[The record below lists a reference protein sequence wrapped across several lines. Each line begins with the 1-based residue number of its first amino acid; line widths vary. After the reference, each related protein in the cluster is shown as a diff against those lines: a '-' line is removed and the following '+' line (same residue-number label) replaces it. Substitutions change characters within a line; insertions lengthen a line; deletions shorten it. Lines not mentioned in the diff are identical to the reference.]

1 MENLNALP
9 VIIIGGGIG
18 GLASALSMARQGFY
32 VQVLEKSSH
41 VGEIGAGLQAG
52 PNALSALDSLG
63 IGDRA
68 RQYAQFVDYIIMQ
81 DAIHETPFLK
91 LKTGIEFRRRFGNS
105 YAVFHRYDLHSL
117 LLDEVIK
124 TGKVEIYTDTHINQ
138 VKENSNNNV
147 SAIDQNG
154 KYWNGQFLIGA
165 DGAKS
170 AIRAQFVN
178 DSPCITEILAYR
190 AVIDKKDFPESL
202 KSNAASLWAGPNY
215 HIVHYPLRGGEQF
228 NLVILFQG
236 SKKEQWRITNGSQ
249 EELEHHI
256 REICPKA
263 FPLIHLP
270 QTYKCWPIVDRE
282 PIEEWQFGR
291 VILLGDAAHLMT
303 PYLAQG
309 ASMALEDAVTLGEA
323 LRVSHHNWNDAFAL
337 YKKNRVLR
345 TARVV
350 FSCREMGRMYHFS
363 GIESKVRNMKIKA
376 YTQQKLYD
384 NIQWLYGWNAQN
396 CLKSY

>member
-1 MENLNALP
+1 MNNSNSLP
-9 VIIIGGGIG
+9 VLIIGGGIA
-18 GLASALSMARQGFY
+18 GLASALALAKQGFY
-32 VQVLEKSSH
+32 VKVLEKSSY

-52 PNALSALDSLG
+52 PNALNALDSLG

-68 RQYAQFVDYIIMQ
+68 RQYAQFLDFIIMQ

-91 LKTGIEFRRRFGNS
+91 LKTGVEFQKRFGNS

-117 LLDEVIK
+117 ILDQVIK
-124 TGKVEIYTDTHINQ
+124 TGKVEIYTDTDIAQ
-138 VKENSNNNV
+138 VKQNSNKNI

-154 KYWNGQFLIGA
+154 KSWSGQILIGA

-170 AIRAQFVN
+170 AIRSQFVN
-178 DSPCITEILAYR
+178 DNPCMTGILAYR
-190 AVIDKKDFPESL
+190 AVIDKKDFPENL
-202 KSNAASLWAGPNY
+202 RANAARLWAGPNY
-215 HIVHYPLRGGEQF
+215 HIVHYPLRGDKQF
-228 NLVILFQG
+228 NIVILFKG
-236 SKKEQWRITNGSQ
+236 SKKEQWIVRNGSQ
-249 EELEHHI
+249 EELAHHI
-256 REICPKA
+256 QEICPKA
-263 FPLIHLP
+263 FPLLHLN
-270 QTYKCWPIVDRE
+270 QNYKCWPIADRE
-282 PIEEWQFGR
+282 PIEQWQFGR

-323 LRVSHHNWNDAFAL
+323 IRVSHHNWDKAFEL

-350 FSCREMGRMYHFS
+350 FSCREMGRMYHLS
-363 GIESKVRNMKIKA
+363 GLESMVRNIKIKA

-384 NIQWLYGWNAQN
+384 NIQWLYGWNVQN
-396 CLKSY
+396 CLTSS